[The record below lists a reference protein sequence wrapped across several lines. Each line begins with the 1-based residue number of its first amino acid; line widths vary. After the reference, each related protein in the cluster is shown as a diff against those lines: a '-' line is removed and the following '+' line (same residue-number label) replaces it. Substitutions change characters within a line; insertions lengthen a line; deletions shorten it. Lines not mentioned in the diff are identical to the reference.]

1 MNMKRI
7 VFKIAKSFCACFIT
21 LLFFSC
27 SNSESVMEKERKS
40 TVIIDIKQ
48 NGLGYELK
56 SKEVP
61 YITRASGRNIEQFYL
76 PQTFGFF
83 FAAIFDDSIIFLK
96 YCLIGFLIP
105 SLPVSKFKFLI
116 LSNF

>member
-76 PQTFGFF
+76 SVYREYLQP
-83 FAAIFDDSIIFLK
+83 IITQYFIDNKSEIWL
-96 YCLIGFLIP
+96 LFLIAH
-105 SLPVSKFKFLI
+105 SKR
-116 LSNF
+116 